1 MNCYIYIYK
10 YISSSIMCI
19 YVYYHETNKSWCI
32 LKVWLLQHLKLVWT
46 HRDSNPNL
54 KRPAWLVGHDWWVMT
69 GRFGAGVEQRKV
81 GHDEHLRDIP
91 AGWWCPVV
99 CALGS
104 RLEDESS
111 FGCTAWSHL
120 ICCLLFVEPC
130 SRLSYDV
137 FSSTGGERY
146 KTSESWWILYGCS
159 FGVAWK
165 VGSPKI
171 QPSSI
176 ATRR

>member
-1 MNCYIYIYK
+1 MNCYIYIYT

-137 FSSTGGERY
+137 FFIHRWRKVWDKWKLVDSLRLQLRGGMESRQSQDSTQQHCY
-146 KTSESWWILYGCS
+146 
-159 FGVAWK
+159 
-165 VGSPKI
+165 
-171 QPSSI
+171 
-176 ATRR
+176 

>member
-1 MNCYIYIYK
+1 MYTTMRLT
-10 YISSSIMCI
+10 SPG
-19 YVYYHETNKSWCI
+19 VSWKCGCFNT
-32 LKVWLLQHLKLVWT
+32 W
-46 HRDSNPNL
+46 NL
-54 KRPAWLVGHDWWVMT
+54 FGPIGALIQIWNDQHDWWVMT

-165 VGSPKI
+165 VVSPKI